1 MMTGIIHICQLIS
14 DENENLLYKDFED
27 WQRRKKKKFLYKL
40 LKVNFYLFI

>member
-27 WQRRKKKKFLYKL
+27 WQRRKKKKLHKL
-40 LKVNFYLFI
+40 LKVNLFI